1 MATQSLTSCN
11 DVVALVVAENDEAA
25 SAVTLCAE
33 PADTSRWQDRDFDW
47 DGHSN
52 NWNLYS

>member
-47 DGHSN
+47 DGHFN